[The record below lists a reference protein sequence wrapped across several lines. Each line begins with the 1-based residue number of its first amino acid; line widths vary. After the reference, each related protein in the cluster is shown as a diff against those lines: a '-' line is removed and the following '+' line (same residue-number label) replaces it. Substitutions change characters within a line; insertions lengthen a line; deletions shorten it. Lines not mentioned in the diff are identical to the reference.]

1 MGPPSLPVAFPAL
14 HGEKAGVGTILA
26 AREYKRL
33 GQIRDIGPF
42 LHQYSPPSGE
52 KIKKY
57 FGNALAP
64 AIIRENEN
72 DCLGS
77 VDIGRLEKVWPE
89 IRQILSENPA
99 PDELYRLLE
108 KLDAKRSVEDIG
120 VSQADT
126 EQLLDYSP
134 WVRNRLTLMRMRRLL
149 SR

>member
-1 MGPPSLPVAFPAL
+1 MGPPSLPVAFLAL

-33 GQIRDIGPF
+33 GQIRDIGP
-42 LHQYSPPSGE
+42 LLRPYSPPSGE
-52 KIKKY
+52 ILKKY